1 MEQTRAQEI
10 NDAGPGALP
19 SLAEIKPGK
28 RLDTIPGFKDYAE
41 QVSRGLHGIVLKGGF
56 PLRRMV
62 DVLHGTW
69 LGHPLH
75 SVLTDVTIG
84 AWMFGSLM
92 DLLSLTR
99 KGRGASRAADRLI
112 AIGTVSAVPTALSGM
127 TDFSTIPRGAL
138 TTGATHGLLN
148 SLALALYGLS
158 IWGRRN
164 GRRPLAMVLSGMGAG
179 VLLISGWLGGE
190 LTYRYRVGVN
200 RARDA
205 KKPKTWVAVMDSDDL
220 RNEKPRRIEYDER
233 PMLLYRLE
241 GQIYAMGA
249 VCAHEEGPLEEGKFD
264 GCLVECPY
272 HQSVYDL
279 RNGKVVHGPATYAIP
294 SYETRVR
301 NGKIEIRLRSG
312 S

>member
-1 MEQTRAQEI
+1 MEQTRAR
-10 NDAGPGALP
+10 DAVEEGVGGLP

-28 RLDTIPGFKDYAE
+28 RLDAIPGFKEAAE
-41 QVSRGLHGIVLKGGF
+41 SVSRGLHNLVLKGGH
-56 PLRRMV
+56 PTRRLA
-62 DVLHGTW
+62 DLLHGTW

-92 DLLSLTR
+92 DLLSLSGRSPGTR
-99 KGRGASRAADRLI
+99 RAADRLI
-112 AIGTVSAVPTALSGM
+112 AIGTVSAVPTALSGIA
-127 TDFSTIPRGAL
+127 DFSTIPRGAL

-148 SLALALYGLS
+148 TLTLALYGLS
-158 IWGRRN
+158 LWGRRS
-164 GRRPLAMVLSGMGAG
+164 GRRPAATVLSGMACGL
-179 VLLISGWLGGE
+179 LLISGWLGGE
-190 LTYRYRVGVN
+190 LAYRYRVGVN

-220 RNEKPRRIEYDER
+220 RNEKPRRIDYDER
-233 PMLLYRLE
+233 PVLLYRYD

-264 GCLVECPY
+264 GCLVECPF

-294 SYETRVR
+294 SYETRVH
-301 NGKIEIRLRSG
+301 NGKIEIRLRKES
-312 S
+312 